1 VLRAPFGA
9 VLFKSIAR
17 FSKFNRFEIVSEKSL
32 KLTRDVVRGEHRTGG
47 IIAVQ
52 YSFIFFRITME
63 NNVVFFVQKFH
74 LYSII
79 TSRCSLSR
87 KSWKKVEFNIRK
99 FPCPGLKDLQWNT
112 RSVFKTDR
120 ILAVIGTYSSGK
132 SRQKSRFET
141 VDWKVGPLAFVELM

>member
-1 VLRAPFGA
+1 LDYHGNVLRAPFGA

-63 NNVVFFVQKFH
+63 NNVLSSSYKH
-74 LYSII
+74 SIC
-79 TSRCSLSR
+79 TLLLPHDVHCR
-87 KSWKKVEFNIRK
+87 E
-99 FPCPGLKDLQWNT
+99 
-112 RSVFKTDR
+112 
-120 ILAVIGTYSSGK
+120 
-132 SRQKSRFET
+132 
-141 VDWKVGPLAFVELM
+141 KVGRKWNSTLGNSHARV